1 VISTRIPVLLYDF
14 PTPVESLKHPML
26 VVELVNWIAA
36 AIAGALG
43 IHVADP
49 TKIVPDYLV
58 MCGLITLTVLV
69 LGLYVRSRLSIE
81 NPGRVQIVLE
91 DLVALVGGMLDEDIG
106 HKGRRYITLVATIGT
121 FILIGN
127 LMGLVP
133 GLIPA
138 TMDINV
144 TLGCALTVWVYY
156 HWQGMKE
163 QGLVAYL
170 KHFAAPPGI
179 PVFLAPIMLPIE
191 VISHV
196 SRVLSLSIRLFGNV
210 FGEKLVVLILAS
222 IVPFVIPLPI
232 MFLGVIIGTLQ
243 AFIFMKL
250 TMIYLSAAVATEH
263 H

>member
-1 VISTRIPVLLYDF
+1 
-14 PTPVESLKHPML
+14 ML
-26 VVELVNWIAA
+26 IVDLVNQVAA
-36 AIAGALG
+36 AIAAALG
-43 IHVADP
+43 IHVANP
-49 TKIVPDYLV
+49 TAIVPDYLV
-58 MCGLITLTVLV
+58 MCGLIVLTVLA
-69 LGLYVRSRLSIE
+69 LGLYVRKSLSVE
-81 NPGRVQIVLE
+81 NPGRVQIILE
-91 DLVALVGGMLDEDIG
+91 DMVALVSGMLDEDIG

-121 FILIGN
+121 FVLIGN

-163 QGLVAYL
+163 QGVGAYL
-170 KHFAAPPGI
+170 MHFAAPPGI
-179 PVFLAPIMLPIE
+179 PAFLAPIMLPIE
-191 VISHV
+191 IISHL

-232 MFLGVIIGTLQ
+232 MFLGVIIGSLQ

>member
-1 VISTRIPVLLYDF
+1 
-14 PTPVESLKHPML
+14 ML
-26 VVELVNWIAA
+26 IVDLVNRIAA
-36 AIAGALG
+36 GVANALG
-43 IHVADP
+43 IHVKDP
-49 TKIVPDYLV
+49 ATIVPDYLV

-69 LGLYVRSRLSIE
+69 LGLYLRSRLSVE

-91 DLVALVGGMLDEDIG
+91 DMVALVGGMLDEDIG

-121 FILIGN
+121 FVLIGN

-163 QGLVAYL
+163 QGVGAYL

-179 PVFLAPIMLPIE
+179 PAFLAPIMLPIE
-191 VISHV
+191 IISHL

-222 IVPFVIPLPI
+222 IVPFVVPLPI

-263 H
+263 EHH

>member
-1 VISTRIPVLLYDF
+1 M
-14 PTPVESLKHPML
+14 ESLKHPL
-26 VVELVNWIAA
+26 LIVDAVNGIAA
-36 AIAGALG
+36 AIAAALG

-58 MCGLITLTVLV
+58 MCALIFLTVLA
-69 LGLYVRSRLSIE
+69 LGLFVRSRLSVDR
-81 NPGRVQIVLE
+81 PGPVQIVLE
-91 DLVALVGGMLDEDIG
+91 DLLTLVNGMLDEDIG
-106 HKGRRYITLVATIGT
+106 HKGRNYIGLVATIGT

-127 LMGLVP
+127 LMGLIP

-163 QGLVAYL
+163 QGVVSYL

-179 PVFLAPIMLPIE
+179 PVMLAPIMLPIE
-191 VISHV
+191 IISHI

-222 IVPFVIPLPI
+222 IVPFVVPLPI
-232 MFLGVIIGTLQ
+232 MFLGVVIGTLQ

-250 TMIYLSAAVATEH
+250 TMIYLSAAVATEEH